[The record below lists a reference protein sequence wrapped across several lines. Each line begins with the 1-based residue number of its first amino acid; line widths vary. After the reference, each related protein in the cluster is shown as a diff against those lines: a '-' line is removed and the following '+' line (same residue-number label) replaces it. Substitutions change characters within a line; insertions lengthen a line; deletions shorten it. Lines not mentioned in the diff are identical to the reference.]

1 MQFRF
6 YSSLWSCSVP
16 SKTPEKTKKKKQS
29 YEPIISLRQ
38 SPLWNPQWEH
48 LLSSTNQRETQSKIN
63 EKIKGRKHQA
73 PFYLEG
79 DDELFPDC
87 SCCKWG
93 KKQHNSRHTSH
104 PPPKKA
110 FSISKVDNVE
120 TYKGVKS
127 MQTWTGDGKEE
138 CKDVV
143 VLVVVFLAPPSVRA
157 GAGGGGLWREG
168 EREREDGKERWVSLR
183 LSFRVWASMRLTCS
197 KLAFMDV
204 KTLVKVPVI
213 RLQHGWNVTKLINRT
228 L

>member
-6 YSSLWSCSVP
+6 YSSLWSSSVP

-29 YEPIISLRQ
+29 YESIIPLWQ

-48 LLSSTNQRETQSKIN
+48 LLSSTNQRETESKIN
-63 EKIKGRKHQA
+63 EKIKGRKQQA

-79 DDELFPDC
+79 EDELFPDC
-87 SCCKWG
+87 SCCKWAQSKTIPDTPPNQ
-93 KKQHNSRHTSH
+93 KKV
-104 PPPKKA
+104 
-110 FSISKVDNVE
+110 FLISKLDNAE

-157 GAGGGGLWREG
+157 GAGGGGLWRE
-168 EREREDGKERWVSLR
+168 R
-183 LSFRVWASMRLTCS
+183 
-197 KLAFMDV
+197 
-204 KTLVKVPVI
+204 
-213 RLQHGWNVTKLINRT
+213 
-228 L
+228 

>member
-6 YSSLWSCSVP
+6 YSSLWSSSVP

-29 YEPIISLRQ
+29 YESIIPLWQ

-48 LLSSTNQRETQSKIN
+48 LLSSTNQRETESKIN
-63 EKIKGRKHQA
+63 EKIKGRKQQA

-79 DDELFPDC
+79 EDELFPDC
-87 SCCKWG
+87 SCCKWAQSKTIPDTPPNQ
-93 KKQHNSRHTSH
+93 KKV
-104 PPPKKA
+104 
-110 FSISKVDNVE
+110 FLISKLDNAE

-157 GAGGGGLWREG
+157 GAGGGGLWRE
-168 EREREDGKERWVSLR
+168 RERREMGFL
-183 LSFRVWASMRLTCS
+183 
-197 KLAFMDV
+197 
-204 KTLVKVPVI
+204 KTYF
-213 RLQHGWNVTKLINRT
+213 
-228 L
+228 